1 MSRAVTTLLGAYR
14 AFRDLDATMVEI
26 NPLVVTGDGQVLALD
41 CKMTFDDNA
50 MFRRPN
56 VSELRDYA
64 EEDPREAQAAEYGL
78 NYVALEGDIGC
89 IINGAGLAMATM
101 DMIKHA
107 GGQPANF
114 LDVGGGASPERVA
127 AAFRL
132 VLSDAKIGAILVNIF
147 AGINRCDWVAQG
159 VVQATRETQLGI
171 PLVVRLAGTNVEEG
185 RRILRDSGLP
195 IITADTL
202 SEAADRVVQA
212 LNASRAGQSPARP
225 GKAGPGQPR
234 RRRRERTLMSILIDE
249 TTRVIVQGF
258 TGDKATFHA
267 REMIAYGTNVVG
279 GVTPGKGGARHL
291 DRPVFNTVREAVRA
305 TGATASI
312 IFVPAAFCA
321 DSIMEAANAGIRLI
335 CTITDGIPAQDMM
348 MVKRYLFR
356 FPKER
361 RSTLIGPNCAGI
373 ISAGKAML
381 GIMPGHIYSRGKVG
395 LVTRSGTLGYEAA
408 AQMNALGIG
417 QTTSVGIGGDPI
429 NGSSFVD
436 MLKLF
441 EEDPETE
448 AVMMIGE
455 IGGPQ
460 EAEASLFVKE
470 NMSKP
475 VIGYVAGLTAPKG
488 RRMGHAGAIIS
499 AFGDT
504 AAEKAEIMRSAGLTV
519 APSPAELGSTVA
531 AALAKR
537 SSRKKVA
544 VK

>member
-1 MSRAVTTLLGAYR
+1 
-14 AFRDLDATMVEI
+14 
-26 NPLVVTGDGQVLALD
+26 
-41 CKMTFDDNA
+41 
-50 MFRRPN
+50 
-56 VSELRDYA
+56 
-64 EEDPREAQAAEYGL
+64 
-78 NYVALEGDIGC
+78 
-89 IINGAGLAMATM
+89 
-101 DMIKHA
+101 
-107 GGQPANF
+107 
-114 LDVGGGASPERVA
+114 
-127 AAFRL
+127 
-132 VLSDAKIGAILVNIF
+132 
-147 AGINRCDWVAQG
+147 
-159 VVQATRETQLGI
+159 
-171 PLVVRLAGTNVEEG
+171 
-185 RRILRDSGLP
+185 
-195 IITADTL
+195 
-202 SEAADRVVQA
+202 
-212 LNASRAGQSPARP
+212 
-225 GKAGPGQPR
+225 
-234 RRRRERTLMSILIDE
+234 MSILLDE

-258 TGDKATFHA
+258 TGDKASFHA
-267 REMIAYGTNVVG
+267 KEMLAYGTNIVG
-279 GVTPGKGGARHL
+279 GVTPGKGGSRHL

-381 GIMPGHIYSRGKVG
+381 GIMPGHIYSRGTVG

-441 EEDPETE
+441 EEDLETE

-470 NMSKP
+470 NMKKP

-531 AALAKR
+531 SALAKR